1 MKIGVLTY
9 WNSSDNYGQILQC
22 YALQHFL
29 KECGHDAILI
39 KYSPRI
45 QPVNPLFSVA
55 RKIVLS
61 LSFRGLCYHFSKQ
74 RKIDKQKQIVE
85 QNLIE
90 ENNKKNKKRQFPEF
104 RDQYIDSYSVEY
116 TSITE
121 LQNNPPKV
129 DALICGSDQ
138 VWHNSYF
145 DPNTAG
151 WFLHFGSIKTLRI
164 AYAASIGHKLTKKDL
179 KKFKK
184 LLEPFDAI
192 SVREQSVK
200 EYAAN
205 VGYGNISITLDP
217 TLLID
222 SSAYAFNKSN
232 DSCNLHNNKDES
244 YVFMYMINVKSTE
257 DIPYNEIQSY
267 TCNRKLDIKI
277 VASSG
282 YCPAHDIIPNKKNI
296 LATIPEWISLL
307 KSADCVITTSFH
319 GVVFSIIMRKRFLV
333 IPLRGQ
339 YSASNER
346 IENLLNRLSLNNRIY
361 QEGQS
366 LEDQI
371 EKSIDWED
379 VYSRLNILKGESIS
393 FLSFSLNIQK

>member
-9 WNSSDNYGQILQC
+9 WSSNDNYGQILQC
-22 YALQHFL
+22 YALQYFL

-39 KYSPRI
+39 KYSPCI
-45 QPVNPLFSVA
+45 QPVNPLFSVM
-55 RKIVLS
+55 RKIGPS
-61 LSFRGLCYHFSKQ
+61 LSFHGLCYHFSGQ
-74 RKIDKQKQIVE
+74 RRIDKQKQVAE
-85 QNLIE
+85 QNLIK
-90 ENNKKNKKRQFPEF
+90 ENNIKNKKRRFSEF
-104 RDQYIDSYSVEY
+104 RDQYINSYSVEY
-116 TSITE
+116 TSIAE
-121 LQNNPPKV
+121 LQNNPPEV

-164 AYAASIGHKLTKKDL
+164 AYAASIGHKLMKRDL

-205 VGYGNISITLDP
+205 VGYGNIPITLDP

-222 SSAYAFNKSN
+222 RTAYAFNSS
-232 DSCNLHNNKDES
+232 DSCNFLQDTSES

-267 TCNRKLDIKI
+267 AWNKKLDVKV

-282 YCPAHDIIPNKKNI
+282 YCPARDIIPNKKNI

-307 KSADCVITTSFH
+307 KNAGCVITTSFH
-319 GVVFSIIMRKRFLV
+319 GVVFSIIMKKRFLV
-333 IPLRGQ
+333 IPLQGQ
-339 YSASNER
+339 YSAANER
-346 IENLLNRLSLNNRIY
+346 VDSLLSRLLLNDRIY
-361 QEGQS
+361 REGQS
-366 LEDQI
+366 FEAQI
-371 EKSIDWED
+371 DKPIDWKD
-379 VYSRLNILKGESIS
+379 VYTRLNVLKGESIS
-393 FLSFSLNIQK
+393 FLSHSLNIQK